1 VRSNAEQ
8 TGRVLNAGLA
18 YATQPLV
25 ALLVVG
31 LLVLLLRWTFRRGSS
46 LVAAPP
52 RRGGERDY
60 GLLVPIASPPTFVEA
75 ELIRAALVEHGVRA
89 TLAPTTDGPRV
100 LVFAEE
106 ARAARAVLR
115 GPRRSP

>member
-1 VRSNAEQ
+1 
-8 TGRVLNAGLA
+8 VLAADLG
-18 YATQPLV
+18 YVMEPLM

-31 LLVLLLRWTFRRGSS
+31 VLVLLLRWTFRRGHSF
-46 LVAAPP
+46 VAAPP
-52 RRGGERDY
+52 RSGGERDY
-60 GLLVPIASPPTFVEA
+60 GLLVPVASPATFVEA
-75 ELIRAALVEHGVRA
+75 ELIRAALVDHGVRA

>member
-1 VRSNAEQ
+1 
-8 TGRVLNAGLA
+8 VLLA
-18 YATQPLV
+18 DVGYVTEPLL

-46 LVAAPP
+46 LVAGPGRA
-52 RRGGERDY
+52 GGERDY
-60 GLLVPIASPPTFVEA
+60 GLLVPVATPATFIEA
-75 ELIRAALVEHGVRA
+75 ELLRAKLEEHGVRA

-106 ARAARAVLR
+106 ERAARAVLK
-115 GPRRSP
+115 GPQRSS

>member
-1 VRSNAEQ
+1 M
-8 TGRVLNAGLA
+8 
-18 YATQPLV
+18 
-25 ALLVVG
+25 ALFVVG
-31 LLVLLLRWTFRRGSS
+31 LLVLLLRWTFRRGHS

-60 GLLVPIASPPTFVEA
+60 GLLEPVAEPATFVEA
-75 ELIRAALVEHGVRA
+75 ELIRVMLQEHGVRA

-106 ARAARAVLR
+106 ARAARVVLK
-115 GPRRSP
+115 GPQRSP

>member
-1 VRSNAEQ
+1 MVTAD
-8 TGRVLNAGLA
+8 LA
-18 YATQPLV
+18 YVLEPLL
-25 ALLVVG
+25 ALFVVG
-31 LLVLLLRWTFRRGSS
+31 LLVLLLRWTFRRGHS

-52 RRGGERDY
+52 RTGGERDY
-60 GLLVPIASPPTFVEA
+60 GLLVPVASPATFVEA
-75 ELIRAALVEHGVRA
+75 ELMRATLVAHGVRA

-106 ARAARAVLR
+106 ARAARAVLK